1 MKRWHHFL
9 LTSAVAAVALAD
21 VGPDYRRPAPLPAG
35 EVPGA
40 YAGTTNLWQ
49 PAAPQAHRPRGDW
62 WQLFGD
68 TELNRLETDGTAAN
82 QELSAATARFNQA
95 RAVLNVAK
103 AGYFPHLSADP
114 TYSRTRNSA
123 NRPLDGRPA
132 RASETYNNFT
142 VPLDLTWE
150 LDLWGRIRRQVESTR
165 SQLEA
170 GAADLEAVRLA
181 LHAEIAAD
189 YFTLRAQEDEL
200 ALLQTTAVAQSK
212 ALELTRNRR
221 AGGIATDLDVAQAE
235 TQLRTTEAQI
245 PAVELER
252 TRTLNALATLTG
264 RPAGTLSLAAR
275 TNAEPTATGPAWDAG
290 LPSEL
295 LQRRPDIAAAERR
308 MAAANADIGVAK
320 GAFYPSFQFSAN
332 AGFQSIGASSLFDW
346 PSRLWAIGPSMSLP
360 LFEGGR
366 NRAGLARARAVWEET
381 VAHYRQTVLTAV
393 QEVED
398 QLAARRLL
406 AAQANAETSALTAA
420 RRALEISSNRYR
432 GGLVTYLEVA
442 TAQQNALDR
451 ERAVARLRGEQQVAA
466 VALVKALGGGWEAPP
481 VVATAKP

>member
-1 MKRWHHFL
+1 MKAAYLFV
-9 LTSAVAAVALAD
+9 LTSAVATVALAA
-21 VGPDYRRPAPLPAG
+21 VGPDYKRPAPLPIG

-40 YAGTTNLWQ
+40 YAGSTNVWQ
-49 PAAPQAHRPRGDW
+49 PAEPQAHRPRGDW

-68 TELNRLETDGTAAN
+68 TELNRLETDGAAAN
-82 QELSAATARFNQA
+82 QDLTAAVARFNQA

-114 TYSRTRNSA
+114 SYSRTRDSA
-123 NRPLDGRPA
+123 NRPLNGRPA
-132 RASETYNNFT
+132 LASETYNTFT

-150 LDLWGRIRRQVESTR
+150 LDLWGRVRRQVESTR

-170 GAADLEAVRLA
+170 GAADLEAVRLEM
-181 LHAEIAAD
+181 HAEIAAD

-200 ALLQTTAVAQSK
+200 ALLQSTAVAQSK

-245 PAVELER
+245 PAVDLER
-252 TRTLNALATLTG
+252 TKSLHALATLTG
-264 RPAGTLSLAAR
+264 RPAGTMTIASR
-275 TNAEPTATGPAWDAG
+275 TNAEPSATGLEWEAG

-320 GAFYPSFQFSAN
+320 AAFYPSFQFSAN

-366 NRAGLARARAVWEET
+366 NRAGLARARAVWDET
-381 VAHYRQTVLTAV
+381 VAHYRQTVLTAF

-406 AAQANAETSALTAA
+406 AAQATAETSAMTAA
-420 RRALEISSNRYR
+420 RRALEIASNRYK

-451 ERAVARLRGEQQVAA
+451 EREVARLRGEQQVAA
-466 VALVKALGGGWEAPP
+466 VALVKALGGGWEAQS
-481 VVATAKP
+481 VLAATKP